1 LWAIYYTMSVS
12 TRRTQRPPSDSN
24 SDTDMEEPQQHLA
37 LLPAPCSPDEATT
50 PQTQVIIHH
59 QDDDVGLQPLP
70 YPHNDYRALID
81 ALPSAVHIESYEFIV
96 QQQ

>member
-1 LWAIYYTMSVS
+1 MSIS